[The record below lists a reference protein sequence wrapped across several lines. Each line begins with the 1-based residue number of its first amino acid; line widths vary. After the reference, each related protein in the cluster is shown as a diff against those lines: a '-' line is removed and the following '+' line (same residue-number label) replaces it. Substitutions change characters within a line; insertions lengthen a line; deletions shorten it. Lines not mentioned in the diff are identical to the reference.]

1 MFESENASRSSVE
14 SERRTESSPAA
25 PTPREDLPSLQ
36 MLEESAANLAALRQR
51 AEYLL
56 DQLSTGNADLPP
68 HAAAVEEDLNASR
81 AIRNQGGNEIADGQ
95 STPTVTE
102 DLSTPLSSETDVS
115 APWAFDA
122 NSTDSGPSGRD
133 SAMPHAQSDSSP
145 TVQSSPYLYPDP
157 QTPQGT
163 EFQQPRHT
171 EMPDAEDE
179 PTFQAGP
186 DLPNYVESSSPAYPI
201 QRIDPPPSSI
211 LDRPIGVAPRV
222 FSRQAEPGYNETP
235 TDAQLIEEEIFS
247 LHEAINRVLETRREN
262 TGHALS
268 LLREAREIIS
278 AEPQLIHRAE
288 YNIQQARQI
297 LDRAKTSRSRSRGL
311 ALRTVG
317 RLILWLAVLGG
328 LGAALYLYPQQV
340 DQILENSAARVGWD
354 ASFLYAALWAV
365 VAGGGGGCLGTISF
379 LVERMRVHQEFDQQ
393 YIVRSTVQPL
403 MGALLGL
410 SIFGLLAA
418 VFNSLDTSIT
428 VHPVTSYLP
437 AALALPIGFWQEYV
451 YALIFRL
458 TRLFTFQRRRRW

>member
-1 MFESENASRSSVE
+1 
-14 SERRTESSPAA
+14 
-25 PTPREDLPSLQ
+25 
-36 MLEESAANLAALRQR
+36 MLEESAAQLAALRQR

-56 DQLSTGNADLPP
+56 DQLSSGNADVPP
-68 HAAAVEEDLNASR
+68 HAATGEGDLNASQ
-81 AIRNQGGNEIADGQ
+81 AIREQDSNEITDTQ
-95 STPTVTE
+95 STPTVTDE
-102 DLSTPLSSETDVS
+102 PATLLSSETDGN
-115 APWAFDA
+115 APRDFDT
-122 NSTDSGPSGRD
+122 NSTDNGPSDRQ
-133 SAMPHAQSDSSP
+133 STIPEAQKDSSLTDHP
-145 TVQSSPYLYPDP
+145 SPHLFPGP
-157 QTPQGT
+157 LSPQGT
-163 EFQQPRHT
+163 GIQQPRQT

-179 PTFQAGP
+179 PTFQSGP
-186 DLPNYVESSSPAYPI
+186 DLPNYEESSSPAYPI

-211 LDRPIGVAPRV
+211 LDRPIGAAPGV
-222 FSRQAEPGYNETP
+222 FSRQAEPGYDETP
-235 TDAQLIEEEIFS
+235 TDAQLIEEEIYS
-247 LHEAINRVLETRREN
+247 LYEAINRVLETRREN

-268 LLREAREIIS
+268 LLREARKIIS
-278 AEPQLIHRAE
+278 AEPQRIHRAE

-297 LDRAKTSRSRSRGL
+297 LDRARTSRRRSRGL

-340 DQILENSAARVGWD
+340 DEIVEISAARVGWD

-365 VAGGGGGCLGTISF
+365 VAGGVGGCLGTISF

-403 MGALLGL
+403 MGALLGM

-418 VFNSLDTSIT
+418 VFKSLDTSIA
-428 VHPVTSYLP
+428 VHQVTSYLP